1 MTVYRSKVDVWLVA
15 LSVGIMAADSAGAV
29 FRFFVWCAD
38 GVPAVAGTGCVGCVQ
53 HPL

>member
-15 LSVGIMAADSAGAV
+15 LSVGIMAAACVPG
-29 FRFFVWCAD
+29 CAD

>member
-15 LSVGIMAADSAGAV
+15 LSVGIMAAACVPGLLG
-29 FRFFVWCAD
+29 CAD
-38 GVPAVAGTGCVGCVQ
+38 GVPAVAGSGCVGCVQ